1 MTGCSRAAAL
11 LWCACIL
18 LEARPAYA
26 YLDPGTG
33 SALVCVLVSVT
44 AAVAYM
50 VRGAVYAVRGRLR
63 RTGVDGVSI
72 VSIAGGG
79 EGFRDEDGD
88 IVLFSEGRDY
98 WLAFKPVIEALLAR
112 DRRFRYLS
120 MDVEDPALA
129 IDDPRMDSRYI
140 GSGMLA
146 FGRVAA
152 ARGCVM
158 LSTTPNIGCPD
169 FPIPRPSR
177 VQCLAHVLHGCCDI
191 TYYHKHSLDYYDAVF
206 LLGPAMER
214 SIRRLEALRGLPPK
228 ECVVGGTPNLDEI
241 CRTVRPK
248 KGQGGRPVLVLAP
261 TWGVKGF
268 LRRHGTD
275 FIEALARTGEYDLIL
290 RPHPQSWRKEPRF
303 MNDVARRLSPH
314 ACIRVD
320 KSLSPA
326 ETMTAADLLVSD
338 ISGIR
343 FEFAFLRER
352 PVVTLKAGDG
362 DDAAFEAADIGD
374 CSWEQEAERRIGA
387 VVGPDEMEN
396 MPGIVRNAL
405 AIPTADLAACRDE
418 YVAHLGRSG
427 EVVAEWLLAKQAAL
441 RNG

>member
-1 MTGCSRAAAL
+1 MPGHPLKAVLFWFAL
-11 LWCACIL
+11 IL
-18 LEARPAYA
+18 LEARPAHA

-33 SALVCVLVSVT
+33 SALVCVLVSVA

-50 VRGAVYAVRGRLR
+50 ARSAVYAVRGRLR
-63 RTGVDGVSI
+63 RTG
-72 VSIAGGG
+72 AGGG
-79 EGFRDEDGD
+79 SAVADAGGFQGGDGD

-98 WLAFKPVIEALLAR
+98 WLTFKPVIEALLAR

-140 GSGMLA
+140 GSGPLA

-152 ARGCVM
+152 ARGGVM
-158 LSTTPNIGCPD
+158 LSTTPNIGCPG
-169 FPIPRPSR
+169 FPIPKPSR
-177 VQCLAHVLHGCCDI
+177 IKCLAHVLHGCCDI
-191 TYYHKHSLDYYDAVF
+191 TYYRKHSLDRYDAVF
-206 LLGPAMER
+206 ILGPAMER
-214 SIRRLEALRGLPPK
+214 SIRRLEELRGLPAK

-241 CRTVRPK
+241 CRTLRGNRERSGK
-248 KGQGGRPVLVLAP
+248 PVLVLAP

-268 LRRHGTD
+268 LRRCGTD
-275 FIEALARTGEYDLIL
+275 FIEALARTGAYDLIL

-303 MNDVARRLSPH
+303 MEDVARRLSPH
-314 ACIRVD
+314 ACVRVD
-320 KSLSPA
+320 RSLSPA
-326 ETMTAADLLVSD
+326 ETMAAADLLISD

-352 PVVTLKAGDG
+352 PVVTIKAGG
-362 DDAAFEAADIGD
+362 EDDSAFEAADID
-374 CSWEQEAERRIGA
+374 CGWEEEAERRIGA
-387 VVGPDEMEN
+387 VVAPEETER
-396 MPGIVRNAL
+396 MPEIVRNAL
-405 AIPTADLAACRDE
+405 AVPAADLAACRDE
-418 YVAHLGRSG
+418 CVAHLGRSG